1 MNMPKSTAKFFAL
14 SMISLASVTAF
25 NGCSDDEE
33 PAPTASP
40 GANEVW
46 MQSTA
51 FSPGTRTVAVNTT
64 VTWTNKDNFDHNVVS
79 DSGLFNSGI
88 IAAGATYSRTFT
100 TAGTFPY
107 KCTLHANMNGTI
119 IVQ

>member
-1 MNMPKSTAKFFAL
+1 MINISRGPVKLIAL
-14 SMISLASVTAF
+14 CMLSLASVTAF

-33 PAPTASP
+33 PAPAAGQ

-46 MQSTA
+46 MQNTV

-88 IAAGATYSRTFT
+88 IAAGATYSRTFS
-100 TAGTFPY
+100 TAG
-107 KCTLHANMNGTI
+107 
-119 IVQ
+119 